1 MSYAIITKV
10 PVEEQEQAD
19 NRVLQYP
26 QIMEKEG
33 ELREALKA
41 IKNVTDNTSW
51 FRDTPYYW
59 AEASLPLAYAVAC
72 VEVVS
77 KSSEKASVLY
87 NLFEAE
93 IYYHCTNIGS

>member
-1 MSYAIITKV
+1 M
-10 PVEEQEQAD
+10 EES
-19 NRVLQYP
+19 
-26 QIMEKEG
+26 G
-33 ELREALKA
+33 ELTEASKD
-41 IKNVTDNTSW
+41 IKNKVDDTSW

-87 NLFEAE
+87 NLFEAK
-93 IYYHCTNIGS
+93 IYHHCTNIGMFAIPCVRYCITISNGFNG